1 MRVPVPNAEIPS
13 DYIKTGPPPLRH
25 NSSWI
30 WRWMTRMEKPN
41 SDGTD
46 PIYYKCRIVGCNWGM
61 KKTVC
66 CSPIKAETH
75 LKLAHRLT
83 QSVLASNLALTPLDN
98 TMIHN
103 YNNPL
108 NIPNEL
114 PAVQNPPVSMA
125 INPNGPSQEL
135 PPTRANPGLPYGA
148 SVLLPQ
154 HQHLPQHGGFIPNH
168 QYYQPY
174 PLYQPQHG
182 GGGGSGVGYD
192 SQRQL
197 PTYPSD
203 QQYQSNPHIPLH
215 TSEQQYQSQ
224 MPYMGLPHYP
234 FYLSQQPNMPNA
246 SYKSEAIKPEVIIP
260 KIEPNTEPST
270 FNIDSN
276 FEQNTELQK
285 KEENAVK
292 KTEVQ
297 LWLEDC
303 ELENYVD
310 FFQAS
315 ETDFLS
321 DLRCYSNLE
330 SEEIAKKLHLND
342 VMKEEDIIKFYEEL
356 RRLDDEK
363 VEQYRIKVANQRSK
377 KRRL

>member
-1 MRVPVPNAEIPS
+1 
-13 DYIKTGPPPLRH
+13 
-25 NSSWI
+25 
-30 WRWMTRMEKPN
+30 MEKPN

-125 INPNGPSQEL
+125 INPNGPSLEL
-135 PPTRANPGLPYGA
+135 PPTRANPGLPYGP

-154 HQHLPQHGGFIPNH
+154 HQHLPQHGSFIPNH

-174 PLYQPQHG
+174 PVYQPQHG
-182 GGGGSGVGYD
+182 GGGGSGYD

-197 PTYPSD
+197 PTYPSE

-246 SYKSEAIKPEVIIP
+246 SYKSEATKHEVIIP

-270 FNIDSN
+270 FYINSN
-276 FEQNTELQK
+276 FEQNTESQK